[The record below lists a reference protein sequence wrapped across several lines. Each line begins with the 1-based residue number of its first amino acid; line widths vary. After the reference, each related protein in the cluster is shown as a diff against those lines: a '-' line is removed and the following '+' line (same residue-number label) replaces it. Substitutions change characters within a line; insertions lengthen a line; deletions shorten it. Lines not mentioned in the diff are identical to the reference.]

1 MLVMCWSLASK
12 RAQNI
17 ELNQTVLIEN
27 ESSYKN
33 VSKRFS
39 DYAVLYI
46 SGTEYYLIVS
56 QVKRFNTENPQSQ
69 YNRKVNDHLNT
80 AFRRI

>member
-1 MLVMCWSLASK
+1 MLVLSFKASTK
-12 RAQNI
+12 YRTQPKK
-17 ELNQTVLIEN
+17 

-39 DYAVLYI
+39 EYAVLYI
-46 SGTEYYLIVS
+46 SGTEHNLIVS

>member
-33 VSKRFS
+33 VSKWFS
-39 DYAVLYI
+39 EYAVLYI

-56 QVKRFNTENPQSQ
+56 QVKRFNTGNPQSQ

>member
-1 MLVMCWSLASK
+1 MCWSLASK
-12 RAQNI
+12 RAPNI
-17 ELNQTVLIEN
+17 EHNQKN

-39 DYAVLYI
+39 EYAVLYI
-46 SGTEYYLIVS
+46 SGTEHHLIVS